1 MINVPPF
8 RFEQC
13 LDPFKMLLVQ
23 RYSEAVLFEIYL
35 TTILQVRNFGNTLAM
50 SVIFFLNMFKIQS
63 RFQKWRKE

>member
-1 MINVPPF
+1 
-8 RFEQC
+8 
-13 LDPFKMLLVQ
+13 MLLVQ

-35 TTILQVRNFGNTLAM
+35 TMFLQVRNFGNTLAM